1 MFKRLNNTELKSNVF
16 ISPISVSI
24 ALSMLYAGAETT
36 TKDELSNMMGYM
48 GIDKETLFNN
58 YSEYIKVIS
67 KESDGVKLSM
77 ANSLW
82 LNKGLNFVPREDYVN
97 LNKEI
102 FNAEVQNLD
111 FSLPDTL
118 STINKWIEDKT
129 NNKIKDALQDP
140 IDKNVML
147 LINTIYFKGDWLYPF
162 DPDDTKEDVFTSGE
176 GEANKV
182 DMMFK
187 YVPFTNVPMSEDEIN
202 YLTDDELKLLAGS
215 MGTTVDYLTGNTKRI
230 EYSKTL
236 DYEAIAL
243 PYKGDSNS
251 MYIILPGN
259 KDVNKYIEEFSM
271 EKFSQIKSNMK
282 PEGHFDIYMPKFKM
296 EYGTVS
302 FKDVLKSL
310 GMVES
315 FNAGADFSGIRPGI
329 WVDDVL
335 HKAFIEVN
343 EVGTEAA
350 AATVVKMIESMPMSF
365 RADRPFLYIITDDTT
380 GSILFIGK
388 AYDLG
393 IVKK

>member
-129 NNKIKDALQDP
+129 NNKIKDALNQ
-140 IDKNVML
+140 
-147 LINTIYFKGDWLYPF
+147 G
-162 DPDDTKEDVFTSGE
+162 
-176 GEANKV
+176 
-182 DMMFK
+182 
-187 YVPFTNVPMSEDEIN
+187 
-202 YLTDDELKLLAGS
+202 
-215 MGTTVDYLTGNTKRI
+215 
-230 EYSKTL
+230 
-236 DYEAIAL
+236 
-243 PYKGDSNS
+243 
-251 MYIILPGN
+251 
-259 KDVNKYIEEFSM
+259 
-271 EKFSQIKSNMK
+271 IKM
-282 PEGHFDIYMPKFKM
+282 
-296 EYGTVS
+296 
-302 FKDVLKSL
+302 
-310 GMVES
+310 
-315 FNAGADFSGIRPGI
+315 
-329 WVDDVL
+329 
-335 HKAFIEVN
+335 
-343 EVGTEAA
+343 
-350 AATVVKMIESMPMSF
+350 
-365 RADRPFLYIITDDTT
+365 
-380 GSILFIGK
+380 
-388 AYDLG
+388 
-393 IVKK
+393 